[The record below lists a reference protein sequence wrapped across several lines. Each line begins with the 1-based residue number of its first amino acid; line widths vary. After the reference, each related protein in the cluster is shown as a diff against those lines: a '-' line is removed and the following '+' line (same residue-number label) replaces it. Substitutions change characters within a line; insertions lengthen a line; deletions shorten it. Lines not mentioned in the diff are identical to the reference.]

1 MFQAMAT
8 KMESLYGDLAEY
20 FVFDVQKYTLE
31 EFMSDIKTFKNQF
44 KVKFNTIGQ
53 IFYKNVCQGKEGTAG
68 SKAVKY
74 LPHVDANPTVNQ
86 LRPNFCSLSMFFY
99 NFPYHAL
106 ISAFAH
112 RRRG

>member
-1 MFQAMAT
+1 MAT

-44 KVKFNTIGQ
+44 KVMYYSIGQ
-53 IFYKNVCQGKEGTAG
+53 IFYKNVYQGKEGTGTAG

-74 LPHVDANPTVNQ
+74 LPHANP
-86 LRPNFCSLSMFFY
+86 LRPNFCSLSMFF
-99 NFPYHAL
+99 
-106 ISAFAH
+106 
-112 RRRG
+112 